1 MTTSQLLGV
10 HLQQLIT
17 GPNLTGSHLSQ
28 HLDDVSVDEAI
39 TSLYGLN
46 SIAQLV
52 FHIHYYINAV
62 GDVLEGKPLLAKDS
76 LSFEAPLITTEVS
89 MAITKRT
96 TLCSD
101 AALCATSRKIFT
113 QKQLKEDFVVEKY
126 GSYEHNLVGLL
137 EHSHYHFGQIVII
150 KKMLRAQVK

>member
-10 HLQQLIT
+10 HLQQLII

-28 HLDDVSVDEAI
+28 HIDDVSVDEAI

-62 GDVLEGKPLLAKDS
+62 GNVLEGKPLLAKDS
-76 LSFEAPLITTEVS
+76 LSFNAPLINTE
-89 MAITKRT
+89 
-96 TLCSD
+96 
-101 AALCATSRKIFT
+101 AAWQLQKERLYAATHRCAQLAKGFP
-113 QKQLKEDFVVEKY
+113 QEKLKEEFVLKKY

-137 EHSHYHFGQIVII
+137 EHSHYHFGQMVII
-150 KKMLRAQVK
+150 KKILRAQLK

>member
-1 MTTSQLLGV
+1 MTTSHLLSK
-10 HLQQLIT
+10 HLQQFIT

-28 HLDDVSVDEAI
+28 HLDDVSIKEANI
-39 TSLYGLN
+39 SLYGVN

-52 FHIHYYINAV
+52 FHINYYISAV

-76 LSFEAPLITTEVS
+76 LSFDAPVITTETAWQS
-89 MAITKRT
+89 QKEQLYTAIHR
-96 TLCSD
+96 
-101 AALCATSRKIFT
+101 CAQLAKSFPQEK
-113 QKQLKEDFVVEKY
+113 LKEEFVLKKY

-150 KKMLRAQVK
+150 KKMLRAGLK

>member
-1 MTTSQLLGV
+1 MTTSQLIGI
-10 HLQQLIT
+10 HLQQFIT
-17 GPNLTGSHLSQ
+17 GPNLTGSHMSQ
-28 HLDDVSVDEAI
+28 HLDDVSIEEAA

-62 GDVLEGKPLLAKDS
+62 GEVLEGKPLLAKDS
-76 LSFEAPLITTEVS
+76 LSFDAPLITTE
-89 MAITKRT
+89 
-96 TLCSD
+96 
-101 AALCATSRKIFT
+101 AAWELQKEQLYAATQRCAQLAKYLN
-113 QKQLKEDFVVEKY
+113 QEQLKEEFVLKKY

-150 KKMLRAQVK
+150 KKILRAKTM

>member
-28 HLDDVSVDEAI
+28 HLDDVSVNEAI

-76 LSFEAPLITTEVS
+76 LSFNVPLINTE
-89 MAITKRT
+89 
-96 TLCSD
+96 
-101 AALCATSRKIFT
+101 AAWQLQKEQLYAATHRCAQLAKDFP
-113 QKQLKEDFVVEKY
+113 QEKLKEEFVLKKY

-137 EHSHYHFGQIVII
+137 EHSHYHFGQMVII
-150 KKMLRAQVK
+150 KKILRAQVK